1 MAETV
6 TMPKLGFDMAEGT
19 LVRWVKAEGDS
30 VNKGDILAEIET
42 DKATVEVES
51 AFSGL
56 VFRHMVDEGSVVP
69 VGAPIAVI
77 TAPGETP
84 DTGTPPAVE
93 TRQAAV
99 PPVEPVATKT
109 GATMTN
115 VPAAPAAV
123 STGDSQRIKIS
134 PLARRIAREEGIP
147 LEGLAGSGPGGRIVR
162 KDVEGAAV
170 GVKAVIQAPVV
181 SEQTQKAA
189 SPVVMPLAAWT
200 SNVPEHKDEHVP
212 LTKLRMAIARR
223 MVESKQAPHFY
234 VTHEYDM
241 AALMKLRKEVNEF
254 LPEDQRLSVND
265 FIVKAVALTLRQFP
279 NLNAS
284 FHETEIVRHGS
295 INIGVAVALE
305 SGLLTVV
312 SRDADVKPLRVISGE
327 IKAMAARARTGK
339 VKPGDIEGS
348 TFSISNLGMFDVENF
363 AAIINTPEAGILAVG
378 SVRQVPVVVEGEVV
392 AGTRMKAT
400 LSADHRVTD
409 GAEAALFMQK
419 LALYMEKPASL
430 LL

>member
-19 LVRWVKAEGDS
+19 LVRWVKSEGDT

-51 AFSGL
+51 AFSGV
-56 VFRHMVDEGSVVP
+56 VFRHMVDEGSIVP
-69 VGAPIAVI
+69 VGASIAVI
-77 TAPGETP
+77 AAPGETP
-84 DTGTPPAVE
+84 DMAIPE
-93 TRQAAV
+93 AAV
-99 PPVEPVATKT
+99 TVKPSTTLAPKQEPILVGVKTEAT
-109 GATMTN
+109 ATTE
-115 VPAAPAAV
+115 
-123 STGDSQRIKIS
+123 GQRIKVS
-134 PLARRIAREEGIP
+134 PLAKRIAQEKDIP
-147 LEGLAGSGPGGRIVR
+147 LSTLTGTGPGGRIVR
-162 KDVEGAAV
+162 KDVEQAAAEV
-170 GVKAVIQAPVV
+170 NAVK
-181 SEQTQKAA
+181 
-189 SPVVMPLAAWT
+189 
-200 SNVPEHKDEHVP
+200 NVPAPTAEKPDVAPAVVLPLETWSGSSSERKEEHVP
-212 LTKLRMAIARR
+212 LTRLRTTIARR

-254 LPEDQRLSVND
+254 LPEEQRLSVND

-284 FHETEIVRHGS
+284 FAETEIVRHES
-295 INIGVAVALE
+295 VNVGVAVALE
-305 SGLLTVV
+305 SGLMTVV
-312 SRDADVKPLRVISGE
+312 CRDADLKPMRVISSE
-327 IKAMAARARTGK
+327 IKSMAARARAGK
-339 VKPGDIEGS
+339 VKPEDIEGS

-363 AAIINTPEAGILAVG
+363 AAIINSPEAGILAVS
-378 SVRQVPVVVEGEVV
+378 SVRQVPVVVDGAV
-392 AGTRMKAT
+392 AVGTRMKAT

-419 LALYMEKPASL
+419 LAQYLEKPASL

>member
-19 LVRWVKAEGDS
+19 LVRWVKLEGDA

-51 AFSGL
+51 AFTGV
-56 VFRHMVDEGSVVP
+56 VFRHLVDEGSIVP
-69 VGAPIAVI
+69 VGASIAVI

-84 DTGTPPAVE
+84 DVALLEAAGTTKPSTSAE
-93 TRQAAV
+93 SLK
-99 PPVEPVATKT
+99 EPVKSGEKALT
-109 GATMTN
+109 
-115 VPAAPAAV
+115 VAPME
-123 STGDSQRIKIS
+123 GQRIKAS
-134 PLARRIAREEGIP
+134 PLAKKIAQEKNIS
-147 LEGLAGSGPGGRIVR
+147 LASLIGSGPGGRIVR
-162 KDVEGAAV
+162 RDVEQAAAEV
-170 GVKAVIQAPVV
+170 NAVK
-181 SEQTQKAA
+181 
-189 SPVVMPLAAWT
+189 
-200 SNVPEHKDEHVP
+200 NVPTPTAEKPAPAPAVVLPLETWSGGSSERKDEHVP
-212 LTKLRMAIARR
+212 LTKLRTAIARR

-254 LPEDQRLSVND
+254 LPEEQRLSVND

-284 FHETEIVRHGS
+284 FGETEIIRHGAV
-295 INIGVAVALE
+295 NIGVAVALE
-305 SGLLTVV
+305 SGLMTVV
-312 SRDADVKPLRVISGE
+312 CRDADLKPLRVISGE
-327 IKAMAARARTGK
+327 IKNMAARARSGK
-339 VKPGDIEGS
+339 VKPEDIEGS

-363 AAIINTPEAGILAVG
+363 AAIINSPEAGILAVS
-378 SVRQVPVVVEGEVV
+378 SVRQVPVVVDGAVV

-419 LALYMEKPASL
+419 LAQYLEKPASL